1 MSREVVHDGAGSFQI
16 RFPFDRRL
24 VDLVK
29 SLPRRRFLPTEKIWS
44 VPDGDIVAL
53 VELLQPEGFTF
64 DDEAQSR
71 YVTLGGAKPLRTSLG
86 PAAPAE
92 NGGVD
97 HYSVS
102 RLNREVKAVL
112 AAAFPLPIW
121 LVGEISGF
129 NRARH
134 KRHVGFTLIERESTG
149 VQAFQVQAIL
159 FEGVRKEIERKLA
172 DAGNPFQ
179 LEDEIEVRVRVR
191 VDLYDAWGSYRV
203 QLEDLDILFTLGE
216 AARRREEIVRK
227 LAAEGLLDR
236 NALLPIPTL
245 PLRLGLITSLSSDA
259 YHDVLRTLSESGFA
273 FTVTAHGARVQ
284 GRATETSLLNALDWF
299 RARQAHF
306 DAILICRGGGSR
318 TDLAWFDSEALGRA
332 VALYPIPIL
341 CGIGHEQDV
350 SVLDHVARRAKTPT
364 AAAAFFVDAVRS
376 ALQRVEEAVRSIFD
390 EAVTLLTTER
400 RNRRDTAQRLARATT
415 RSIETSR
422 AQLSA
427 IARQVG
433 QGARRDLA
441 AEARRVREALHAIA
455 PRATRALTQEA
466 ERVALRARRL
476 YLLDPRRVVERGY
489 AILRGADGRIV
500 VDAAQ
505 TSTGARVTA
514 ELKIGRL
521 GLVVEG
527 TNDD

>member
-1 MSREVVHDGAGSFQI
+1 VSREVVHDGAGSFQI

-24 VDLVK
+24 VELVK
-29 SLPRRRFLPTEKIWS
+29 SLPRRRFLPAEKIWS
-44 VPDGDIVAL
+44 VPDGDVVVL

-64 DDEAQSR
+64 DDEARTR
-71 YVTLGGAKPLRTSLG
+71 YATSGGARPLRTSTG
-86 PAAPAE
+86 AVSPAE
-92 NGGVD
+92 DGAAE
-97 HYSVS
+97 HYSVG

-134 KRHVGFTLIERESTG
+134 KKHVGFTLIEREATG

-159 FEGVRKEIERKLA
+159 FDGVRKEIEHKLA
-172 DAGNPFQ
+172 EAGNPFQ

-203 QLEDLDILFTLGE
+203 QIEDLDVLYTLGE

-227 LAAEGLLDR
+227 LAAEGLLER
-236 NALLPIPTL
+236 NAALPMPLL

-259 YHDVLRTLSESGFA
+259 YHDVLRTLGESGFA

-284 GRATETSLLNALDWF
+284 GRATESSILNALDWF

-306 DAILICRGGGSR
+306 DAIVICRGGGSR
-318 TDLAWFDSEALGRA
+318 TDLAWFDTEPLGRA

-341 CGIGHEQDV
+341 CGIGHEQDI
-350 SVLDHVARRAKTPT
+350 SVLDHVARSAKTPT

-376 ALQRVEEAVRSIFD
+376 ALQRVEESVRSIVD
-390 EAVTLLTTER
+390 EAMTLLTTER
-400 RNRRDTAQRLARATT
+400 RNRRDAAQRLARATT
-415 RSIETSR
+415 RVIESSR
-422 AQLSA
+422 AQLAAST
-427 IARQVG
+427 RQVG

-441 AEARRVREALHAIA
+441 AAARRVNDGMRAIA
-455 PRATRALTQEA
+455 PRATRALTQEG
-466 ERVALRARRL
+466 ERVALRERRL

-489 AILRGADGRIV
+489 AILRGADGRIII
-500 VDAAQ
+500 DAAQ
-505 TSTGARVTA
+505 TEAGARVTA
-514 ELKIGRL
+514 ELKLGRL

-527 TNDD
+527 TKDD